1 MSPLTQYLKLC
12 ESQINEDP
20 SQRPALEALDKLYHE
35 FMAQV
40 TDANKTSKIRGVYL
54 WGDVGRGK
62 TFLMDLF
69 CQAVNEGQGKA
80 VLRLHFHRFMA
91 MVHQKLN
98 QTSGKPDPLVYI
110 GKQIASEYS
119 LICFDEFFVSDIGDA
134 IILGRL
140 FDSLFNAGVVLVAT
154 SNIPILELYKN
165 GLQRDRFL
173 PTINLLQRFV
183 EEIHLSGQVDH
194 RLNALDT
201 HRAPSV
207 LADVHQLPSSYPA
220 DIAFKRLCDHYADAS
235 KLSSGVSQSR
245 TLTVQPLDSATN
257 TRANTRANTINSG
270 IHSINININISISI
284 CNREVPIKACHGTVA
299 WFDFASLC
307 QGPRS
312 ALDYIELAG
321 RFSHILLSDVPALG
335 GQVRSWIRARG
346 TEDGALAT
354 QTGERQLSYASED
367 DPVRRFI
374 SLVDELYD
382 QKVMLVLNSQCDLAN
397 LYLEGALAFEFRRT
411 YSRLMEMRQ
420 WQ

>member
-1 MSPLTQYLKLC
+1 MSPLTQYFKLC
-12 ESQINEDP
+12 ERQIDEDA
-20 SQRPALEALDKLYHE
+20 SQRPALEALDQLYHE
-35 FMAQV
+35 FMAPV

-69 CQAVNEGQGKA
+69 CQTVNEGQGKA

-110 GKQIASEYS
+110 GKALACEYS

-154 SNIPILELYKN
+154 SNIPIIELYKN

-183 EEIHLSGQVDH
+183 EEIHLGGMVDH

-201 HRAPSV
+201 HQSPSA
-207 LADVHQLPSSYPA
+207 LADVHKLPSSYPA

-235 KLSSGVSQSR
+235 KLSSGVSKSR
-245 TLTVQPLDSATN
+245 SLTIQPLDNATN
-257 TRANTRANTINSG
+257 TRSNTINNG
-270 IHSINININISISI
+270 IHSININISI
-284 CNREVPIKACHGTVA
+284 CNREVPIKGCHGSLA

>member
-20 SQRPALEALDKLYHE
+20 SQRQALEALDKLYHE
-35 FMAQV
+35 FM
-40 TDANKTSKIRGVYL
+40 TPKSDSKSVATINGVYL

-69 CQAVNEGQGKA
+69 CQAVKEGQGKA

-119 LICFDEFFVSDIGDA
+119 LICFDEFFVADIGDA

-173 PTINLLQRFV
+173 PTISLLQRFV

-201 HRAPSV
+201 HQAPSV

-245 TLTVQPLDSATN
+245 ALTVQPLDSAT
-257 TRANTRANTINSG
+257 NTRANTINSG
-270 IHSINININISISI
+270 IHSININININISI
-284 CNREVPIKACHGTVA
+284 CNREVPIKGCHGTVA